1 MKLLKQQLMQY
12 RLLRAHALGVR
23 EYNPTRYEAEMA
35 LVMQERAHLE
45 ELLATLED
53 PRQRTVMQLR
63 YLHGMAWQDIAEQMF
78 YSLRWV
84 MKLHRAALAELGG
97 IL

>member
-1 MKLLKQQLMQY
+1 MKVLKQQLMRY

-23 EYNPTRYEAEMA
+23 EHNPEQYEEEMTF
-35 LVMQERAHLE
+35 VMQERAHLE
-45 ELLATLED
+45 ERLAALED

-63 YLHGMAWQDIAEQMF
+63 YLHGMAWQDIAEEMF

-97 IL
+97 VV